1 MMKDDDAIR
10 AVIRTYF
17 ECMHE
22 SSAGKTHAAFH
33 PDARITGFLDGDL
46 AAMSVD
52 QFAAMVEDHQPSPAA
67 QGVAERLDVLEIHLA
82 GDTAVARVRDDY
94 MGLTFLDTL
103 TFLKL
108 DGDWRI
114 HDKLFHVEGPAAS

>member
-1 MMKDDDAIR
+1 MNDEDAIR

-22 SSAGKTHAAFH
+22 SSAEKAAAAFH
-33 PDARITGFLDGDL
+33 PHARITGFLDGDL
-46 AAMSVD
+46 AAMSVE
-52 QFAAMVEDHQPSPAA
+52 QFGAMCADHQPSPAA
-67 QGVAERLDVLEIHLA
+67 QGVPERLDVVDLHID

-94 MGLTFLDTL
+94 LGLTFLDTL

-108 DGDWRI
+108 DDAWRI
-114 HDKLFHVEGPAAS
+114 HDKLFHVEGPAAA